1 MPLQPPIFTFNQS
14 KDDIIEEVVHRAC
27 DAVPDPRLALSE
39 AAFLEVKRQ
48 QSSGNDDV
56 VPLGEWRSLAR
67 SLARMSDTDCIWR
80 LREIV
85 ARYARDVAGN
95 FNPRVYKFASRTI
108 APLIGMLMSP
118 MQTARHFGSAF
129 DLRALDGRVVVNGPI
144 GAIRSLTEKG
154 TVIYV
159 PTHLSNLDSVVF
171 GFALER
177 VGLSPATYG
186 AGKNLFTNPALSFFM
201 HNLGAYRIDRRL
213 KHGLYK
219 EVLKAYSCVILERG
233 YHSLFFPGGTRSR
246 SGAVERRLKLGLAGT
261 GVEAMART
269 AARGQMRKVFFVP
282 ATINYLLTLEAET
295 LIGDFLQEEGKHR
308 YIIEDDESARP
319 GRIAAF
325 MRKLLGLDA
334 GCVVRFSQPLD
345 CFGNRVDEE
354 GISYDAR
361 GHAVSPLSYLTDGE
375 GRVCHDP
382 SRDAQY
388 TRELSESIV
397 DAYSRDTVALA
408 THLVAAAAFEKLRES
423 VGGAAGRPTRAQS
436 EAAADIFA
444 MLRTKDDVTV
454 SRSALAESVEQLRDR
469 ARELETRG
477 RIVLGAHLAR
487 ASGREILDE
496 ALRAFSGYHTTPVLE
511 PRGANLV
518 LADTRLIFYYQNRL
532 TSQGLAPDL
541 LSHDGHGGAGGA
553 GASRRGMATFGSER
567 SAAS

>member
-1 MPLQPPIFTFNQS
+1 MSPQPPIFTFNQS
-14 KDDIIEEVVHRAC
+14 RDDIVDEVVNRAC
-27 DAVPDPRLALSE
+27 DAVADPRLALSE

-48 QSSGNDDV
+48 QSAGTDDV
-56 VPLGEWRSLAR
+56 IPLGEWRSLTR
-67 SLARMSDTDCIWR
+67 SLARMSDTDCVWR

-85 ARYARDVAGN
+85 TRYAREVAGN
-95 FNPRVYKFASRTI
+95 FDPRVYRFASRTI
-108 APLIGMLMSP
+108 APLIGLLMSP
-118 MQTARHFGSAF
+118 MQTMRHLGSAF

-144 GAIRSLTEKG
+144 GTIRSLTEKG

-186 AGKNLFTNPALSFFM
+186 AGKNLLTNPLLSFFM

-213 KHGLYK
+213 KHALYK

-308 YIIEDDESARP
+308 YIIEDDESAKP

-345 CFGNRVDEE
+345 CFGNRVDDE

-397 DAYSRDTVALA
+397 DAFSRDTVALA
-408 THLVAAAAFEKLRES
+408 THLVASAAFEKLRES
-423 VGGAAGRPTRAQS
+423 VMGSSRPSRGQN

-444 MLRTKDDVTV
+444 MLRSKDDVTV
-454 SRSALAESVEQLRDR
+454 SRAALAESVERIRDR
-469 ARELETRG
+469 AKDLESRG
-477 RIVLGAHLAR
+477 RIVLGAQLAR

-511 PRGANLV
+511 PRGSSTGV
-518 LADTRLIFYYQNRL
+518 V
-532 TSQGLAPDL
+532 
-541 LSHDGHGGAGGA
+541 
-553 GASRRGMATFGSER
+553 
-567 SAAS
+567 

>member
-1 MPLQPPIFTFNQS
+1 MPAQPPIFTFNQS
-14 KDDIIEEVVHRAC
+14 RDDIVEEVVHRAC
-27 DAVPDPRLALSE
+27 EAVPDPRLALSE

-85 ARYARDVAGN
+85 GRYARDVAGN
-95 FNPRVYKFASRTI
+95 FDPRVYRFASRTI

-118 MQTARHFGSAF
+118 MQTVRHLGSAF

-144 GAIRSLTEKG
+144 GTIRSLTEKG

-246 SGAVERRLKLGLAGT
+246 SGAVERKLKLGLAGT

-269 AARGQMRKVFFVP
+269 AARGQIRKVFFVP

-345 CFGNRVDEE
+345 CFGNRVDDD

-408 THLVAAAAFEKLRES
+408 THLVAAAAFEKLRDS
-423 VGGAAGRPTRAQS
+423 VTGTVGRPTRAQS

-444 MLRTKDDVTV
+444 MLRSKDDVTV
-454 SRSALAESVEQLRDR
+454 SRSALAEGVERLRDR
-469 ARELETRG
+469 ARDLEARG

-541 LSHDGHGGAGGA
+541 LTPGGVA
-553 GASRRGMATFGSER
+553 GATVQRRGVSMFPPER

>member
-1 MPLQPPIFTFNQS
+1 
-14 KDDIIEEVVHRAC
+14 
-27 DAVPDPRLALSE
+27 
-39 AAFLEVKRQ
+39 
-48 QSSGNDDV
+48 
-56 VPLGEWRSLAR
+56 
-67 SLARMSDTDCIWR
+67 
-80 LREIV
+80 
-85 ARYARDVAGN
+85 
-95 FNPRVYKFASRTI
+95 
-108 APLIGMLMSP
+108 
-118 MQTARHFGSAF
+118 
-129 DLRALDGRVVVNGPI
+129 
-144 GAIRSLTEKG
+144 
-154 TVIYV
+154 
-159 PTHLSNLDSVVF
+159 VF
-171 GFALER
+171 GFALEH

-246 SGAVERRLKLGLAGT
+246 SGAVERKLKLGLAGT

-308 YIIEDDESARP
+308 YIIEDDESAKP

-325 MRKLLGLDA
+325 MRKLLGLDS

-388 TRELSESIV
+388 TRELSEAIV
-397 DAYSRDTVALA
+397 EGYSRDTVALA

-423 VGGAAGRPTRAQS
+423 VTGSGRLSRGQG

-444 MLRTKDDVTV
+444 MLRAKDDVTV
-454 SRSALAESVEQLRDR
+454 SRAALAESVERLRDR
-469 ARELETRG
+469 AKELESRG
-477 RIVLGAHLAR
+477 RIVLGPQLAR

-541 LSHDGHGGAGGA
+541 LSPGVAGGA
-553 GASRRGMATFGSER
+553 AASRRGGPVFGSER
-567 SAAS
+567 SDRSAAS

>member
-1 MPLQPPIFTFNQS
+1 MPPQPPIFSFNQS
-14 KDDIIEEVVHRAC
+14 RDDIVEEVVRRAC
-27 DAVPDPRLALSE
+27 DAIADPRLALSE

-48 QSSGNDDV
+48 QSSGVDDV
-56 VPLGEWRSLAR
+56 VPLGEWRALAR
-67 SLARMSDTDCIWR
+67 SLGRMSETDCIWR

-95 FNPRVYKFASRTI
+95 FDPRVYKVATRTI

-118 MQTARHFGSAF
+118 MQTMRHLGGAF

-144 GAIRSLTEKG
+144 GTIRSLTEKG
-154 TVIYV
+154 TVIHV

-201 HNLGAYRIDRRL
+201 HNLGAYRIDRRV
-213 KHGLYK
+213 KHGTYK

-325 MRKLLGLDA
+325 MRKLLGLDS
-334 GCVVRFSQPLD
+334 GCVVRFGQPLD
-345 CFGNRVDEE
+345 CFGNRVDAD

-375 GRVCHDP
+375 GRVGHEP

-388 TRELSESIV
+388 TRELAEAIV
-397 DAYSRDTVALA
+397 DSYSRETVALA
-408 THLVAAAAFEKLRES
+408 THLVAAAAFDRLRES
-423 VGGAAGRPTRAQS
+423 VLGAGSRPSRMQG
-436 EAAADIFA
+436 EGAADIFA

-454 SRSALAESVEQLRDR
+454 SRSALAESVERLRDR
-469 ARELETRG
+469 AIELESRG
-477 RIVLGAHLAR
+477 RIVLGARLAR

-511 PRGANLV
+511 PRGADLV

-532 TSQGLAPDL
+532 TSHGLATDL
-541 LSHDGHGGAGGA
+541 LAPGGGAA
-553 GASRRGMATFGSER
+553 TATSRRGALAASSER
-567 SAAS
+567 SATS